1 MLAPWKESYD
11 KPNSIFKSRG
21 ITLPTNFHRVEAM
34 VFPVVIYRCE
44 SWTIRTSGVLKNWCF
59 QTVALEKTLEGPLGF
74 REIKPINSKGN
85 QPWIFLEELLLKLK
99 LHRLIG
105 KDLDAGKDWGQEEN
119 QVIVLRTGR
128 IFPQLFC
135 VTHNITATETFNF
148 NLNY

>member
-21 ITLPTNFHRVEAM
+21 ITLPTKFHRVEAM
-34 VFPVVIYRCE
+34 VFPVVVYRCE

-99 LHRLIG
+99 LQYFGHRCKEPTHWKRPRCWERLR
-105 KDLDAGKDWGQEEN
+105 AGGESSNSSEN
-119 QVIVLRTGR
+119 WK
-128 IFPQLFC
+128 
-135 VTHNITATETFNF
+135 NISSII
-148 NLNY
+148 LCYS